1 MSKESVLNELLA
13 KDHNFNSYKDFKS
26 AVENYAPEKSVE
38 KIGTYW
44 TFKTISSTNY
54 HYPVAIEIKK
64 EALKKAIQ
72 HHRLYLDKLSEPI
85 FYLST
90 KSALK
95 YDNYLAKV

>member
-26 AVENYAPEKSVE
+26 A
-38 KIGTYW
+38 
-44 TFKTISSTNY
+44 NY